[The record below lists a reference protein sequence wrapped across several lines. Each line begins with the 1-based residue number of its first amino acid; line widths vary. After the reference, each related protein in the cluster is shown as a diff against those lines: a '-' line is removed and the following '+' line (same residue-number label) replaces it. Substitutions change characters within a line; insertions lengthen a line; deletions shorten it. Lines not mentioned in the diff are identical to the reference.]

1 MPYISIRDDTH
12 PHIVFDGNSEP
23 VPWNAGEMQEVRLCA
38 QFLRITARGLHFP
51 SYSSTYTW
59 LFAGKEKEEV
69 QGWHMTTCTP
79 HPGALCEEKTN
90 GTSLLYFPTGV
101 VDIPDDMAAWEVSV
115 PDQPGYVKTM
125 LRDNVTCTHAT
136 SGREINPLDT
146 RYELSLCD
154 LLDNNLDI
162 IYDPKHDRLLY
173 RFDETSIYV
182 YIAISILGIYLVS
195 CLAENIR
202 VIISRDKSRQNPTQQ
217 VIYYIMLFSTKM
229 FIVVDFAGKSTR
241 NFLLFAYERT
251 LYDILFAY
259 VLIESVVFMLSE
271 LGLMQ
276 GLMQRLERLWQ
287 ERRHEHT
294 KKLIHEEVTLLPI
307 GVTGAP
313 DSDEA
318 KTGEDPDGNHKNAVR
333 GISLLTAC
341 IMLMTARVHYSFDN
355 PYTWLLGTIFGI
367 RSFHKFL
374 NRLLAPE
381 VTVANLC
388 RLAMH
393 LFDASVF
400 IMILTYA
407 VVPSYN
413 LTTEANT
420 AVFLILT
427 ICMLSAAMIAHHPR
441 HDLS

>member
-12 PHIVFDGNSEP
+12 PHIVFDGNSKP

-51 SYSSTYTW
+51 SYSSSYTW
-59 LFAGKEKEEV
+59 LFAGEEEV
-69 QGWHMTTCTP
+69 DGWNVTTCTS
-79 HPGALCEEKTN
+79 HPSALCEEKTA

-202 VIISRDKSRQNPTQQ
+202 VIISRDKSRQNSNQQ

-229 FIVVDFAGKSTR
+229 FIVVDRFMKSTW
-241 NFLLFAYERT
+241 NFLLFGYERT
-251 LYDILFAY
+251 LYDLLFAY
-259 VLIESVVFMLSE
+259 ILVESLVFMLSE

-276 GLMQRLERLWQ
+276 RLMQRLDRFWQ
-287 ERRHEHT
+287 ARQQRKDSAEN
-294 KKLIHEEVTLLPI
+294 LIEEVTLLPI

-313 DSDEA
+313 DGDEA
-318 KTGEDPDGNHKNAVR
+318 KANEDPGDGNHKNAVR

-374 NRLLAPE
+374 NRLLAPGA
-381 VTVANLC
+381 TVADLS
-388 RLAMH
+388 RLIMH

-400 IMILTYA
+400 IAILTYA

-427 ICMLSAAMIAHHPR
+427 ICMLSAALIAHHPR
-441 HDLS
+441 HDLA